1 MSIALVFWVLAA
13 LSLAIYLYMILGPLR
28 RIREAAGG
36 RAPFDV
42 RPRGY
47 GPEEARA
54 FLSALSNEGR
64 ALYLGRQRQLDGA
77 FLVVFTLTLVVAV
90 AWAWGA
96 PWSLIFWPLPMA
108 MGIFDA
114 VENVLVAGLLK
125 KSPADVTDEEVEAAS
140 KTTVIKFVLVVA
152 SLAAILVG
160 MIL

>member
-1 MSIALVFWVLAA
+1 MTLSLLFWVLAA
-13 LSLAIYLYMILGPLR
+13 LSLGIYLYMIFGPLK
-28 RIREAAGG
+28 RIRAEAGG
-36 RAPFDV
+36 LAPFDL
-42 RPRGY
+42 RRRGY

-54 FLSALSNEGR
+54 FLSALSEQGR

-96 PWSLIFWPLPMA
+96 PWSLIFWPLPIA

-114 VENVLVAGLLK
+114 VENVLVARLLRK
-125 KSPADVTDEEVEAAS
+125 TPADVTDEEVETAS

-152 SLAAILVG
+152 SLAAIALG
-160 MIL
+160 AIL